1 MRNLPNYKTAGQI
14 IQLGNALAWFRNQK
28 MQSKGLTSSQSEA
41 ILYILRH
48 QDEGITA
55 GTLMEQLRLSQSTI
69 AGLLKRLE
77 EKNLIERRTADDD
90 GRKSIIQPTQE
101 GLALEEYLKKIAIQ
115 VEHILLQGMSKAEQA
130 EFNRLLDAALVNM
143 DSARTGEVNSH
154 NG

>member
-1 MRNLPNYKTAGQI
+1 MRNLPHYKTAGQI

-28 MQSKGLTSSQSEA
+28 MQSKGLTYSQSDA
-41 ILYILRH
+41 IRYILRH
-48 QDEGITA
+48 RDEGITA

-77 EKNLIERRTADDD
+77 EKNLIERRTANDD

-101 GLALEEYLKKIAIQ
+101 GLALEEYLKEIAIQ

-130 EFNRLLDAALVNM
+130 EFNRLLDTALVNM
-143 DSARTGEVNSH
+143 NSVRTGEVNSH